1 METDITL
8 VFLKY
13 LIKYNRLNIETLDS
27 LDVSRFPG
35 SNIHKLVTNLCV
47 NYINLRSEILSKDLQ
62 IFLKMYRDSLVHC
75 EGSVSGEKIKAGIMA
90 IIREIAKLDNV
101 HEYKEKDYMMY

>member
-13 LIKYNRLNIETLDS
+13 LIKYNRINIEHLDTLD
-27 LDVSRFPG
+27 DSRFKG

-47 NYINLRSEILSKDLQ
+47 NYINLKSEILSEDLQ
-62 IFLKMYRDSLVHC
+62 IFLKMYRGPLVHC
-75 EGSVSGEKIKAGIMA
+75 EGSVSEERIKAGIMA
-90 IIREIAKLDNV
+90 IIKEIAKLENV